1 MELRQLKYFIKAA
14 ERSNFTEAASILNI
28 SQSTLSQQI
37 KQLEDEL
44 GIPLFDRI
52 AKRVVLTEA
61 GRLFLPY
68 ATRTVRK
75 SEDGREMLAELNNIQ
90 AGSLTI
96 GVTYGLSSLLTQA
109 LIRFAE
115 IYPRIKI
122 TIEFGTSDELLKLI
136 AESKLDFALSFV
148 PVNPSVNHV
157 SYPLFKSVL
166 SLIVHK
172 NHPFAAYQ
180 NVNLSHLVNLPLVL
194 PVKGYSIRSFLDK
207 VLSKAAIIPEI
218 TIEINDIDMLL
229 KLADTGKWCTV
240 LMKTSL
246 FNYPSLVAV
255 PFTGAEMERQ
265 ATITWPVDVYRKK
278 SSKAFAGFLGME
290 EFPAIKKFD

>member
-14 ERSNFTEAASILNI
+14 ERSNFTEAAYLLNI

-52 AKRVVLTEA
+52 AKRVFLTEA
-61 GRLFLPY
+61 GRLFLPH
-68 ATRTVRK
+68 AMQTVRK
-75 SEDGREMLAELNNIQ
+75 SEDGREMIAELNDIQ

-96 GVTYGLSSLLTQA
+96 GVTYGLSPLLAQA
-109 LIRFAE
+109 LIRFSE
-115 IYPRIKI
+115 IYPKIKI
-122 TIEFGTSDELLKLI
+122 TIEFGTSAELLRLI
-136 AESKLDFALSFV
+136 AESRLDFALSFV
-148 PVNPSVNHV
+148 PVIPSANHV

-172 NHPFAAYQ
+172 DHSFASYR
-180 NVNLSHLVNLPLVL
+180 NVSLSQLTNLPLVL

-207 VLSKAAIIPEI
+207 VLTEADIIPDV

-255 PFTGAEMERQ
+255 PFVGEGMERQ

-278 SSKAFAGFLGME
+278 SAKIFAGFLEVMN
-290 EFPAIKKFD
+290 

>member
-52 AKRVVLTEA
+52 AKRVFLTEA
-61 GRLFLPY
+61 GRLFLPH
-68 ATRTVRK
+68 AIHTVRK
-75 SEDGREMLAELNNIQ
+75 SEDGRAMIRELSDIQ

-96 GVTYGLSSLLTQA
+96 GLTYGLSPLLTRA
-109 LIRFAE
+109 LIRFSE
-115 IYPRIKI
+115 KYPKIKI
-122 TIEFGTSDELLKLI
+122 TIEFGTSDELLRLI
-136 AESKLDFALSFV
+136 SESKLDFALSFV
-148 PVNPSVNHV
+148 SVRQTQSYV

-166 SLIVHK
+166 SLIAHRD
-172 NHPFAAYQ
+172 HPCAAHQ
-180 NVNLSHLVNLPLVL
+180 TTTIADLAKLPLVL
-194 PVKGYSIRSFLDK
+194 PVKGYSIRAFLDK
-207 VLSKAAIIPEI
+207 ALSEVNVIPDIVMEM
-218 TIEINDIDMLL
+218 NDIDMLL
-229 KLADTGKWCTV
+229 KLVDTGKWCTV

-255 PFTGAEMERQ
+255 PIIGDGMERQ
-265 ATITWPVDVYRKK
+265 ATITWPTDVYRKK
-278 SSKAFAGFLGME
+278 SATEFAAFLEMAALS
-290 EFPAIKKFD
+290 